1 MISYYFKSKSYY
13 FVTDLTLYKTW
24 NNMDQESRVI
34 MMRVPLTVVSVVFN
48 FCSIFGNTVVLHI
61 FRRKYDRESNYR
73 LFVLLLASFDMAI
86 SIFHVIKEQFRRR
99 VVFFG
104 GVTILCPIMNYV
116 GHSIGMG
123 NIFMVLFIAV
133 ERYKKICT
141 PFQSQFTVRQSSVI
155 CAVAIFAGAVL
166 NIPIFIIF
174 GTRSLTI
181 GGFNAT
187 RCCMIKAYDQSA
199 IPVIHFG
206 FLNILVLSV
215 VIVIVIIQC
224 KIRAVILRQ
233 SAMKKKRKNFQEITK
248 EKFTNSFT
256 SFSETQDT
264 AVEFVE
270 TIQVSAITNSRSI
283 KEYESGKEVVLKSR
297 SKASSEEN
305 QAVRVTITFSIITAL
320 LIISFQ
326 ALFMYH
332 AVLAASRFFHT
343 EDHISWNRDL
353 FNIYFPDIATLNGA
367 LNPFVYYFTDIKF
380 KREVKRMFRR

>member
-1 MISYYFKSKSYY
+1 
-13 FVTDLTLYKTW
+13 
-24 NNMDQESRVI
+24 MDQESRVI
-34 MMRVPLTVVSVVFN
+34 MMRVPLTVVSIVLN
-48 FCSIFGNTVVLHI
+48 CCCIFGNTVVLHV

-104 GVTILCPIMNYV
+104 GVSILCPIMNYV

-141 PFQSQFTVRQSSVI
+141 PFKSQFTVKQSSVI
-155 CAVAIFAGAVL
+155 CAVAIFAGAIL

-187 RCCMIKAYDQSA
+187 RCCMIKAYDQNVL
-199 IPVIHFG
+199 PVIHFG
-206 FLNILVLSV
+206 ILNALVLSV
-215 VIVIVIIQC
+215 VIVIVVIQC
-224 KIRAVILRQ
+224 KIRVVVLRQ
-233 SAMKKKRKNFQEITK
+233 SAMKKKRKNFQEIRE
-248 EKFTNSFT
+248 EKFTTSFT
-256 SFSETQDT
+256 SSENTPDT
-264 AVEFVE
+264 VVEDVE
-270 TIQVSAITNSRSI
+270 TMQVSAITNPRSI
-283 KEYESGKEVVLKSR
+283 KKLKNGKKAALKSR
-297 SKASSEEN
+297 SKTSSEEN

-332 AVLAASRFFHT
+332 AVLAASRFVYP
-343 EDHISWNRDL
+343 EDNISWNRDL
-353 FNIYFPDIATLNGA
+353 FNIYFPDIATVNGA
-367 LNPFVYYFTDIKF
+367 LNPFVYFFTDLKF
-380 KREVKRMFRR
+380 KKEVKSMFRR